1 LVVRTPATACDQ
13 RFKVRILGIEF
24 LKLVVRSSLGTFLH
38 GVALV
43 KVIKVYLWLKYLDL
57 SIFGDGKAPIDEV
70 KGISINIPDLKLFAL
85 ALILHITDSS
95 EMLLA
100 FILIR
105 FSPLVEVLCVSL
117 LGLLLWLFIL

>member
-1 LVVRTPATACDQ
+1 
-13 RFKVRILGIEF
+13 
-24 LKLVVRSSLGTFLH
+24 VVRSSFGTFLH
-38 GVALV
+38 GVAFV

-57 SIFGDGKAPIDEV
+57 SIFRDGKAPIDEV